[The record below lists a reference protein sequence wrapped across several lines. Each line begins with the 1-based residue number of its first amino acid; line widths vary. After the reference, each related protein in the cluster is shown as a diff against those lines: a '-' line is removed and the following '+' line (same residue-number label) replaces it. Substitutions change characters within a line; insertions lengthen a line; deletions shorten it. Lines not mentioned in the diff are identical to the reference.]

1 MSNDTIKT
9 NSRRCGS
16 HEKGLAHVGDAQPA
30 PALRGA
36 WSSAAEPEGERSDG
50 DGASFLNAMTI
61 VLPPA
66 GQTLVGVDVTIT
78 AFPVHAGAPFYG
90 VSRS

>member
-1 MSNDTIKT
+1 MPNDTIRT
-9 NSRRCGS
+9 NPRRCGS
-16 HEKGLAHVGDAQPA
+16 PEKGFAHVADAPPA
-30 PALRGA
+30 PALNGA
-36 WSSAAEPEGERSDG
+36 WNSAAEPEGERSDG
-50 DGASFLNAMTI
+50 DGASFLNAMTF

-66 GQTLVGVDVTIT
+66 GRTLVGVDVTIT